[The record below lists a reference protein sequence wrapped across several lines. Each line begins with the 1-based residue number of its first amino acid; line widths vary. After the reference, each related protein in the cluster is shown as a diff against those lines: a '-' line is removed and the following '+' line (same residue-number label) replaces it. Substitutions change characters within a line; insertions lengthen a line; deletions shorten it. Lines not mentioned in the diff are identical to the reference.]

1 MKELI
6 AHSNSGLLF
15 CAISGALTRYL
26 LSLCSVFKEPR
37 LTTLLYI
44 STRVMPCQATSS
56 FNLRHRENPFISVLS
71 TTYCVKNQLL
81 RTKKIH

>member
-56 FNLRHRENPFISVLS
+56 FNFRHRENLVFSVLL
-71 TTYCVKNQLL
+71 TTYCVKNQLS
-81 RTKKIH
+81 RTEKFH